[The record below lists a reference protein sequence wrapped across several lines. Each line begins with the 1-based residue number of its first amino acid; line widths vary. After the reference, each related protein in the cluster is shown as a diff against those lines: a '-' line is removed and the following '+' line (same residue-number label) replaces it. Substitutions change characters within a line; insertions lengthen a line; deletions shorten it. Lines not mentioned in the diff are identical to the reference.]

1 VRRVLRRGAVLLMGA
16 VLLAAPAAADWPE
29 IKSRGTLRVLIT
41 WPEPNYFARDGD
53 AAGPGL
59 ERALLEGFAR
69 LHGLRLEVIE
79 LAGYDELVPALL
91 AGRGDVVACNITVTE
106 KRRRAIAFSSE
117 ILPARQVVVT
127 RRPHRVVN
135 TLAEL
140 REERVVT
147 IAGTSMAE
155 AIVHAGVPAGQVRNA
170 TGKNVKLTDLI
181 DNEGVTAA
189 VEEVAT
195 AILRARERPDLQVGL
210 FLGSPGSMAWGLR
223 KPDPVLAAKLNEYI
237 ANTRRTPTWSRL
249 VVQYFGESAI
259 DILRRAR
266 GDADEKPAATPR

>member
-1 VRRVLRRGAVLLMGA
+1 MKMKSMKSLLLRGAAVVAGAVLLG
-16 VLLAAPAAADWPE
+16 APAGADWPE

-41 WPEPNYFARDGD
+41 WPEPEYFAREG
-53 AAGPGL
+53 ATARPGI
-59 ERALLEGFAR
+59 ERELLEGFAR
-69 LHGLRLEVIE
+69 LHGLRLQVIE
-79 LAGYDELVPALL
+79 LGGYDELVPALL
-91 AGRGDVVACNITVTE
+91 AGRGDVIACNITVTE
-106 KRRRAIAFSSE
+106 KRLKSIAFSSE

-140 REERVVT
+140 RQERVVT

-155 AIVHAGVPAGQVRNA
+155 AIAHAGVPAGQVRNA
-170 TGKNVKLTDLI
+170 AGKNVKLTDLI

-195 AILRARERPDLQVGL
+195 AILRLRERPDLQIGM
-210 FLGSPGSMAWGLR
+210 FLGAPGATAWGLR
-223 KPDPVLAAKLNEYI
+223 KSDRVLASNVNEYI

-249 VVQYFGESAI
+249 VVEYFGESAT

-266 GDADEKPAATPR
+266 GEPEKPK